1 MPSFAHAGCLSP
13 GKGGKSGFAG
23 SRPFHFSVFWR
34 LFRIPQE
41 EGAAGPFHGFSG
53 QTGQSSF
60 PDGGRMMKRA
70 AIRSFF
76 AAIVAR
82 KRGFTPAFVEI
93 YFVEVNF

>member
-1 MPSFAHAGCLSP
+1 LMPSFAHAGCLFP

-23 SRPFHFSVFWR
+23 SRPFHF
-34 LFRIPQE
+34 LFFGGFSESRRRKARQGLFMVSGRTGAELLSGRRKDDE
-41 EGAAGPFHGFSG
+41 EGCHS
-53 QTGQSSF
+53 
-60 PDGGRMMKRA
+60 R
-70 AIRSFF
+70 FF